1 MNQSTN
7 QNEVETLTQGYL
19 EGSLTPSESPRLLA
33 LLKEDP
39 ARVKLILA
47 NLQTDALIKGVVDQS
62 DWVVRTSTAAA
73 PSADEILPANL
84 IEEIDFS
91 ALSSSVETL
100 AQPRRSTRR
109 PFVRWSLALAASV
122 AFFVGLS
129 VWLFPVTDNAPRL
142 AAAPGTRVTLE
153 RGGQAT
159 TVSDAVAL
167 AAGDVLRT
175 GDATGSNAITL
186 HYGRE
191 RTQISLFSG
200 SELKVLNWGKGKRL
214 ELREGK
220 LEASVARQRPF
231 QPMRV
236 STPQAEARVL
246 GTRFALTVTTN
257 STRVDV
263 TEGRV
268 RLTRNSDDASV
279 KVGAGYYAIAATNV
293 VLSSLPQ
300 TGAILR
306 EYWTNIPGSND
317 ENETLLTMHEVL
329 EDVLPPEMHPYLVC
343 LSGPSF
349 AKETMLKMPTAVVVA
364 SPWEKMAQRV
374 QRWFSNDYFR
384 VYTSNDV
391 VGVELGGSLKNVCA
405 IAAGISDG
413 MGFGNN
419 TRAAIMTRGLAEL
432 VRLAMRKGANPIT
445 LSGLAGMGD
454 LMVSCFHPSGRNRRA
469 GELIARGATPHAA
482 RAHIG
487 QAVEGLTTAPVLRDL
502 SRRIGVELP
511 ITEGVCAVVE
521 GMPLHELAGSLMG
534 RRPTE
539 E

>member
-1 MNQSTN
+1 MNQSAN

-47 NLQTDALIKGVVDQS
+47 NLQTDALIKEVVDQS

-91 ALSSSVETL
+91 ALSASVETL

-109 PFVRWSLALAASV
+109 PLVRWPLALAASV

-142 AAAPGTRVTLE
+142 AVAPGTPATLE

-191 RTQISLFSG
+191 RTQISLFGG

-220 LEASVARQRPF
+220 LEASIARQRPF

-300 TGAILR
+300 TGVILR

-317 ENETLLTMHEVL
+317 ENETLLTTNTNFPNRPNGREFLTRLEVSPNWGDNFGDRICGYLHPPTTGAYSFFISGDAGSQLRLSRNDDPENKMPIAWAEETDSGEWTKSPSQRSVPLTLTAGKRYYIEVL
-329 EDVLPPEMHPYLVC
+329 RHCGTGPDHLAVAWQPPGGRIEVIPGEF
-343 LSGPSF
+343 LSP
-349 AKETMLKMPTAVVVA
+349 LKP
-364 SPWEKMAQRV
+364 K
-374 QRWFSNDYFR
+374 
-384 VYTSNDV
+384 
-391 VGVELGGSLKNVCA
+391 K
-405 IAAGISDG
+405 
-413 MGFGNN
+413 
-419 TRAAIMTRGLAEL
+419 
-432 VRLAMRKGANPIT
+432 
-445 LSGLAGMGD
+445 
-454 LMVSCFHPSGRNRRA
+454 
-469 GELIARGATPHAA
+469 
-482 RAHIG
+482 
-487 QAVEGLTTAPVLRDL
+487 
-502 SRRIGVELP
+502 
-511 ITEGVCAVVE
+511 
-521 GMPLHELAGSLMG
+521 
-534 RRPTE
+534 
-539 E
+539 